1 MVYMAISEAQQKAV
15 NKYVKNNYDRI
26 NVTFPKGKKAIIQ
39 SHVAATGES
48 VNAFIN
54 RAVKET
60 MERYNINPAAP
71 APVAPAEPKNNGL
84 PDYLT
89 PEVLKHIDRS
99 KFAHDTAY
107 QLEIGEIIGINN
119 LSALADWL
127 KNN

>member
-1 MVYMAISEAQQKAV
+1 MANNRNEYLYDYAKKNLKRIPLDVQKE
-15 NKYVKNNYDRI
+15 KYDI
-26 NVTFPKGKKAIIQ
+26 IKA
-39 SHVAATGES
+39 AADNAGES
-48 VNAFIN
+48 VNGYIK
-54 RAVKET
+54 RAID
-60 MERYNINPAAP
+60 ERLERDNINPAAP
-71 APVAPAEPKNNGL
+71 APAEPKSNGL